1 MAVGIM
7 AAAFEAALEFAKSDS
22 RGGSQPILSRQSVSD
37 RLMDIKMSTDAARFI
52 TWKAC
57 HALDNGLGGE
67 LALEAK
73 IYCSDLAVK
82 AVSDAMSAVGSMQNI
97 LLLFY

>member
-1 MAVGIM
+1 MSVGLM
-7 AAAFEAALEFAKSDS
+7 AAAFESALDFAKTDS
-22 RGGSQPILSRQSVSD
+22 RGGAEPILYRQSVTD
-37 RLMDIKMSTDAARFI
+37 ILMDVKMKIDAARFL

-57 HALDNGLGGE
+57 HALENGHGGE

-82 AVSDAMSAVGSMQNI
+82 AVSDCMSAVGM
-97 LLLFY
+97 

>member
-1 MAVGIM
+1 MVGAISVAVM
-7 AAAFEAALEFAKSDS
+7 AAAFEAALGFAKSDT
-22 RGGSQPILSRQSVSD
+22 RGGAEPIFGRQSVAD
-37 RLMDIKMSTDAARFI
+37 LLMGVKMRIDASRFL

-73 IYCSDLAVK
+73 IYCSELAVK
-82 AVSDAMSAVGSMQNI
+82 SVTDCAFAVGM
-97 LLLFY
+97 